1 MKKES
6 SFYVFDDD
14 DDGLEDEAKPP
25 SEDAIVFKIL
35 SLVKP
40 LELVRESV
48 GRELNIEISFAG
60 FFSFFFLI
68 FFFFGWADVIVSC
81 FSTKG
86 YLDEFSRRS
95 ASSGA
100 RAVENVR
107 LSSQRVAC
115 VDAGLDAK
123 FAKFEMERKTDSGT
137 TAVFARA
144 FSGFVTVS

>member
-14 DDGLEDEAKPP
+14 DDGLEDETKPP

-40 LELVRESV
+40 LELVRKSR
-48 GRELNIEISFAG
+48 GRELNLEISFAWLFSF
-60 FFSFFFLI
+60 FFSFFFS
-68 FFFFGWADVIVSC
+68 FGRADVIVSC
-81 FSTKG
+81 TCTKG
-86 YLDEFSRRS
+86 NLDEFSRLF

-107 LSSQRVAC
+107 FSSQRVAC

-137 TAVFARA
+137 IAVFARA
-144 FSGFVTVS
+144 CPGFVSVS